1 MPTGRD
7 FLSRIKSQE
16 SKVKGRWMGVM
27 MKLLFSRVL
36 LIVTSS
42 MLFGTL
48 DSRGQANPP
57 TREEAPMRVA
67 LAGLVH
73 GHASGFFEQF
83 QHPTYLQIAGIAE
96 ADRQLVGQFAKRYG
110 MGPGLFYS
118 DLEEMLKATH
128 PLALRANTDT
138 SDHRRVVEVYG
149 RSVVL
154 I

>member
-27 MKLLFSRVL
+27 MKLLFLRVL

-48 DSRGQANPP
+48 DSRGQATPP

-67 LAGLVH
+67 LAVLVH
-73 GHASGFFEQF
+73 GHASGFSKQF
-83 QHPTYLQIAGIAE
+83 QHPTALQIAGIPKAH
-96 ADRQLVGQFAKRYG
+96 RQ
-110 MGPGLFYS
+110 
-118 DLEEMLKATH
+118 
-128 PLALRANTDT
+128 PLAKFTTRT
-138 SDHRRVVEVYG
+138 R
-149 RSVVL
+149 
-154 I
+154 